1 MIEEK
6 KKLLLV
12 DDDPD
17 FLEEYKLQ
25 FKSRGYIVFTAEDIE
40 NGWELFQV
48 EKPVAVVVGLIM
60 EEYDRGFVL
69 CHRIKK
75 DSCGKNI
82 PVFLLTAATYETGFK
97 FSSSTSEEKE
107 WIKCEEVINKPVSV
121 DDLIGRIEN
130 YYKKQ
135 QTEIPA

>member
-1 MIEEK
+1 MK
-6 KKLLLV
+6 KILLV

-17 FLEEYKLQ
+17 LLEEYKLQ
-25 FKSRGYIVFTAEDIE
+25 FESKGYIVFIAEDIE
-40 NGWELFQV
+40 NGWKLFQD
-48 EKPVAVVVGLIM
+48 EKPDASVVGLIM

-75 DSCGKNI
+75 DSWGKNI

-107 WIKCEEVINKPVSV
+107 WIKCDEVLNKPVSV
-121 DDLIGRIEN
+121 DDLIGRIEK
-130 YYKKQ
+130 YYNKQ